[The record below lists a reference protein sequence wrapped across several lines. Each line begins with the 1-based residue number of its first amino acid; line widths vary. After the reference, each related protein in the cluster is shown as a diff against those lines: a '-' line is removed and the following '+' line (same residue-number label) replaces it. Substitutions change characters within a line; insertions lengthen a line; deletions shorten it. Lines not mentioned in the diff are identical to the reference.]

1 MTLISVLVRLENSR
15 QMRKPDGMCPPGQV
29 LNVRGRNGLSAL
41 ADRPVKM
48 NTEGDEERREVA
60 AHNAPG

>member
-1 MTLISVLVRLENSR
+1 MILISVLVCLEKSR
-15 QMRKPDGMCPPGQV
+15 RMRKPDGMCPAGQV

-48 NTEGDEERREVA
+48 STEGDEVENR
-60 AHNAPG
+60 GGGS

>member
-15 QMRKPDGMCPPGQV
+15 QMRKPDGMCLAGQA
-29 LNVRGRNGLSAL
+29 LNVRGRRGLSAL

-48 NTEGDEERREVA
+48 NTEGDEVKNR
-60 AHNAPG
+60 GCGS

>member
-1 MTLISVLVRLENSR
+1 MILISVLVRLENSR
-15 QMRKPDGMCPPGQV
+15 RMRKPDGMCPAGQV

-48 NTEGDEERREVA
+48 STEGDEVKNR
-60 AHNAPG
+60 GGGS